1 MVDSCLA
8 MRNRLGALGASFWVW
23 TQRKNHSTDI
33 SRLQTGR
40 TDEIDRLQRI
50 HSDELS
56 RLETEHAR
64 VISLLQTTT
73 ETRLRVGSFRRS
85 DWAGCTIVTIER
97 PSSDRLS
104 AGPYI

>member
-1 MVDSCLA
+1 MWSIPVLLCVIV
-8 MRNRLGALGASFWVW
+8 LGALGASFWVW

-56 RLETEHAR
+56 ASRNGTC
-64 VISLLQTTT
+64 Q
-73 ETRLRVGSFRRS
+73 S
-85 DWAGCTIVTIER
+85 DFALAN
-97 PSSDRLS
+97 DN
-104 AGPYI
+104 